1 MPFTSQQQPAD
12 PALLALPKKPRT
24 GLILSG
30 GGARA
35 AYQVGVLMAIA
46 DIAPRDAKN
55 PFDIICGTSA
65 GAINAASLAAQ
76 SVHFRTGVR
85 GLERIW
91 GNLTAE
97 HIYRTDWSSFAGLV
111 FRWLFAA
118 LRRGKAD
125 VPYSL
130 FDNTPLAQLLE
141 QLINLKK
148 IQRQLDQGH
157 LYALS
162 ITAAGYSSGE
172 SVSFF
177 QAAEPIAP
185 WRRVRRIGVP
195 AEIRVEHLLASSA
208 LPILFPAV
216 KIGGEFF
223 GDGAI
228 RQLAPLSP
236 ALHLGAQKILVI
248 GVSGIASNVL
258 RRISGDTYPSSA
270 QIAGHMLNSAF
281 VDAFEADVERLER
294 INRTLRVIPDDV
306 KRANHME
313 LREVELLK
321 ISPSQPL
328 DELAAQHAHELPRNV
343 RALLS
348 GTGATRRGGGTAI
361 SYLLFEQGFCRA
373 LMALGFRDA
382 MARRDE
388 IAAFLGL
395 PPTEATGLT
404 ESVSFPSEFPS
415 EVLSASGVP
424 LQR

>member
-1 MPFTSQQQPAD
+1 MSSTLQSPHAAPEPVAV
-12 PALLALPKKPRT
+12 PLRRRRT

-46 DIAPRDAKN
+46 EIAPRDAKN

-65 GAINAASLAAQ
+65 GAINATSLAAQ
-76 SVHFRTGVR
+76 AVHFRTGVR

-91 GNLTAE
+91 GNLTAG
-97 HIYRTDWSSFAGLV
+97 HIYRTDWSSFAGVVL
-111 FRWLFAA
+111 RWLYAS
-118 LRRGKAD
+118 LRKGQSD

-130 FDNTPLAQLLE
+130 LDNSPLGVLLE
-141 QLINLKK
+141 QVINFKK
-148 IQRQLDQGH
+148 IQRQLEQGH

-162 ITAAGYSSGE
+162 ITAAGYTTGE

-195 AEIRVEHLLASSA
+195 TEIGLEHLMASSA

-216 KIGGEFF
+216 RINREYF

-236 ALHLGAQKILVI
+236 AVHLGAEKILVV
-248 GVSGIASNVL
+248 GVSANASNL
-258 RRISGDTYPSSA
+258 PRRISGDAYPSSA
-270 QIAGHMLNSAF
+270 QIIGHVLNSAF
-281 VDAFEADVERLER
+281 VDAFEGDVERLER
-294 INRTLRVIPDDV
+294 INRTLRLIPDDV

-321 ISPSQPL
+321 IFPSQPL
-328 DELAAQHAHELPRNV
+328 DELAAQHVHELPRNI
-343 RALLS
+343 RTLFAGS
-348 GTGATRRGGGTAI
+348 GATRRGGGTAV
-361 SYLLFEQGFCRA
+361 SYLLFEQGFCQA
-373 LMALGFRDA
+373 LMELGFRDA

-395 PPTEATGLT
+395 P
-404 ESVSFPSEFPS
+404 FPAGS
-415 EVLSASGVP
+415 SAGGA
-424 LQR
+424 

>member
-1 MPFTSQQQPAD
+1 MEDGPR
-12 PALLALPKKPRT
+12 RT

-46 DIAPRDAKN
+46 EISPRDIKC

-65 GAINAASLAAQ
+65 GAINASALASQA
-76 SVHFRTGVR
+76 VHFRTGVR

-97 HIYRTDWSSFAGLV
+97 SVYRTDWSSFAGLI
-111 FRWLFAA
+111 FRWLMASI
-118 LRRGKAD
+118 RRGESHLS
-125 VPYSL
+125 YSL
-130 FDNTPLAQLLE
+130 LDNSPLAQLLE
-141 QLINLKK
+141 QVINFKK
-148 IQRQLDQGH
+148 IQRQLEAGN

-172 SVSFF
+172 SVSFY
-177 QAAEPIAP
+177 QTVADIPD

-195 AEIRVEHLLASSA
+195 TQIRVEHLLASSA

-216 KIGGEFF
+216 KINREYF

-236 ALHLGAQKILVI
+236 ALHLGARKILVI
-248 GVSGIASNVL
+248 GVSGIAAGGP
-258 RRISGDTYPSSA
+258 RRISSDVYPSAA
-270 QIAGHMLNSAF
+270 QIIGHVLNSAF

-294 INRTLRVIPDDV
+294 INRTVRSVPEEV
-306 KRANHME
+306 RRANRME

-321 ISPSQPL
+321 IFPSQPL
-328 DELAAQHAHELPRNV
+328 DEIAARHAHELPRNI

-348 GTGATRRGGGTAI
+348 GSGALKRGGGTAV
-361 SYLLFEQGFCRA
+361 SYLLFEQGFCRE
-373 LMALGFRDA
+373 LMALGYTDA
-382 MARRDE
+382 IARREE
-388 IAAFLGL
+388 IAQFLNL
-395 PPTEATGLT
+395 PVERS
-404 ESVSFPSEFPS
+404 ESSSVP
-415 EVLSASGVP
+415 VAAAS
-424 LQR
+424 

>member
-1 MPFTSQQQPAD
+1 MSIAQHPNAPSGA
-12 PALLALPKKPRT
+12 PRARKT

-46 DIAPRDAKN
+46 DILPKDAKN

-65 GAINAASLAAQ
+65 GAINATSLAAQ
-76 SVHFRTGVR
+76 AVHFRTGVR

-97 HIYRTDWSSFAGLV
+97 HVYRTDWSSFVGLV
-111 FRWLFAA
+111 FRWLLAGA
-118 LRRGKAD
+118 RRGRTE

-130 FDNTPLAQLLE
+130 LDNAPLAQLLDE
-141 QLINLKK
+141 VINFKK
-148 IQRQLDQGH
+148 IGRQLAQGN

-162 ITAAGYSSGE
+162 ITAAGYTTGE

-177 QAAEPIAP
+177 QSAEPIAP
-185 WRRVRRIGVP
+185 WRRVRRIGIP
-195 AEIRVEHLLASSA
+195 AEISLQHLLASSA

-216 KIGGEFF
+216 KINREFF

-236 ALHLGAQKILVI
+236 ALHLGAEKILVI
-248 GVSGIASNVL
+248 GVSGNASNAP
-258 RRISGDTYPSSA
+258 RRLNEGEYPSTA
-270 QIAGHMLNSAF
+270 QIIGNVLNSAF
-281 VDAFEADVERLER
+281 VDAFEGDVERLER
-294 INRTLRVIPDDV
+294 INRTLRMIPEDTR
-306 KRANHME
+306 RANHME

-328 DELAAQHAHELPRNV
+328 DELAAQHAHELPRNI
-343 RALLS
+343 RTLLS
-348 GTGATRRGGGTAI
+348 GSGATRRGGGTAV

-373 LMALGFRDA
+373 LMALGYRDA
-382 MARRDE
+382 VARRDE
-388 IAAFLGL
+388 IAAFLGMPVTATALDADLL
-395 PPTEATGLT
+395 PTAP
-404 ESVSFPSEFPS
+404 
-415 EVLSASGVP
+415 
-424 LQR
+424 

>member
-1 MPFTSQQQPAD
+1 MTGTSGDAPR
-12 PALLALPKKPRT
+12 RT

-46 DIAPRDAKN
+46 DIAPRDIKC

-65 GAINAASLAAQ
+65 GAINASSLASQA
-76 SVHFRTGVR
+76 VHFRTGVR

-91 GNLTAE
+91 ANLTAE
-97 HIYRTDWSSFAGLV
+97 QIYRTDWSSFVGLI
-111 FRWLFAA
+111 FRWLAA
-118 LRRGKAD
+118 SIRRGESHLA
-125 VPYSL
+125 YSL
-130 FDNTPLAQLLE
+130 LDNAPLGRLLE
-141 QLINLKK
+141 QVINFKK
-148 IQRQLDQGH
+148 IQRQLDAGH

-177 QAAEPIAP
+177 QSAQEIPS
-185 WRRVRRIGVP
+185 WRRVRRLGVP
-195 AEIRVEHLLASSA
+195 TRIRLEHLLASSA

-216 KIGGEFF
+216 KINREYF

-236 ALHLGAQKILVI
+236 ALHLGARKILVI
-248 GVSGIASNVL
+248 GVSGNTTAAP
-258 RRISGDTYPSSA
+258 RRISGDIYPSAA
-270 QIAGHMLNSAF
+270 QIIGHVMNSAF

-294 INRTLRVIPDDV
+294 INRTVRNIPEEV
-306 KRANHME
+306 RRSQQME

-328 DELAAQHAHELPRNV
+328 DEIAARHAHELPRNI

-348 GTGATRRGGGTAI
+348 GSGALKRGGGTAV
-361 SYLLFEQGFCRA
+361 SYLLFEQGFCRE
-373 LMALGFRDA
+373 LMALGYTDA
-382 MARRDE
+382 ISRRDE
-388 IAAFLGL
+388 ISDFLDLPAGDAAAG
-395 PPTEATGLT
+395 
-404 ESVSFPSEFPS
+404 S
-415 EVLSASGVP
+415 SAAVA
-424 LQR
+424 

>member
-1 MPFTSQQQPAD
+1 MITDNSPR
-12 PALLALPKKPRT
+12 RT

-46 DIAPRDAKN
+46 EIAPRDAKC

-65 GAINAASLAAQ
+65 GAINASALASQA
-76 SVHFRTGVR
+76 VHFRTGVR

-97 HIYRTDWSSFAGLV
+97 SVYRTDWSSILGLLV
-111 FRWLFAA
+111 RWLMAGI
-118 LRRGKAD
+118 RRGESHLA
-125 VPYSL
+125 YSL
-130 FDNTPLAQLLE
+130 LDNAPLGRLLE
-141 QLINLKK
+141 QVINFKK
-148 IQRQLDQGH
+148 IQRQLDAGH

-177 QAAEPIAP
+177 QAAEDIPS

-195 AEIRVEHLLASSA
+195 TQIRLEHLLASSA
-208 LPILFPAV
+208 LPILFPAT
-216 KIGGEFF
+216 KINREYF

-236 ALHLGAQKILVI
+236 ALHLGARKILVI
-248 GVSGIASNVL
+248 GVSGIAASAP
-258 RRISGDTYPSSA
+258 RRISGDTYPSAA
-270 QIAGHMLNSAF
+270 QIIGHVLNSAF

-294 INRTLRVIPDDV
+294 INRTVRMVPEEV
-306 KRANHME
+306 KRANQME

-321 ISPSQPL
+321 IFPSQPL
-328 DELAAQHAHELPRNV
+328 DEIAARHAHELPRNL

-348 GTGATRRGGGTAI
+348 GSGALKRGGGTAV
-361 SYLLFEQGFCRA
+361 SYLLFEQGFCRE
-373 LMALGFRDA
+373 LMALGYTDA
-382 MARRDE
+382 IARRDE
-388 IAAFLGL
+388 IARFLLL
-395 PPTEATGLT
+395 PAGD
-404 ESVSFPSEFPS
+404 
-415 EVLSASGVP
+415 EVQAGEQVAAAS
-424 LQR
+424 